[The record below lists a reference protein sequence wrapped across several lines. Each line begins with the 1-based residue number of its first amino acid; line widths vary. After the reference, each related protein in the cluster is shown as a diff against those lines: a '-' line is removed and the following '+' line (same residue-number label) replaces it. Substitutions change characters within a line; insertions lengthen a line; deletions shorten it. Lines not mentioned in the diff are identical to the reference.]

1 MTPEQITLVRRSLE
15 ELGPTEE
22 NLASEFYRQLFEI
35 DPSLRAFFANG
46 THVREAQFTRQLMEI
61 VDGMTDFE
69 GFSEETRH
77 MGERNAEYGI
87 RLSHYQAGRAALMA
101 ALEAVLGD
109 RFDPATRQAWTLAC
123 NLATECM
130 MAGASKR

>member
-1 MTPEQITLVRRSLE
+1 VTPEQITLVRRSLAD
-15 ELGPTEE
+15 LGPSKE
-22 NLASEFYRQLFEI
+22 NLASEFYRQLFER
-35 DPSLRAFFANG
+35 DPSLRQFFANG
-46 THVREAQFTRQLMEI
+46 SQVREAQFANHLTEV
-61 VDGMTDFE
+61 VDGIADFE

-77 MGERNAEYGI
+77 IGERNAEYGI

-101 ALEAVLGD
+101 ALEVLLGD
-109 RFDPATRQAWTLAC
+109 RFDPATREAWTLAC